1 MLAVPADRL
10 PAALADLDPGNRALL
25 DLSLRRGVS
34 DAEIGELLRKEPDE
48 VSRGRDAV
56 LELLADALDL
66 DGHDRRERVRRAV
79 AELPDDAWSGT
90 RSAPPPAVEP
100 MEPERERAI
109 PEDFDDPEPS
119 RTPLHDDFDEPEP
132 EPEPEAP
139 EPQERAEE
147 PEEPAEKPA
156 PLERD
161 IAPRGEVFLPRE
173 QERERRSRSALI
185 FGLLGLLVVLAL
197 AATLLFGGSDDDG
210 GGEPTPPP
218 ADSGDPEPPPAG
230 GKGVALSAIGDGPGS
245 GRFAPAG
252 GGRYVITLK
261 DLPQPSGAYQAWL
274 YNNVVD
280 AVPLGTFR
288 EGSGRLA
295 IRLPANAAKYRFL
308 DISQEPADNNRNH
321 SGDTVM
327 RARLAP
333 LLAG

>member
-34 DAEIGELLRKEPDE
+34 DAEIGELLRKDPDE

-56 LELLADALDL
+56 LGLLADALDL
-66 DGHDRRERVRRAV
+66 DGHDRRERVRRAI
-79 AELPDDAWSGT
+79 AELPDEAWSGT
-90 RSAPPPAVEP
+90 RSATPAALEP
-100 MEPERERAI
+100 EAPERERAI
-109 PEDFDDPEPS
+109 PEDFDEPEPS

-132 EPEPEAP
+132 EPEASEA
-139 EPQERAEE
+139 
-147 PEEPAEKPA
+147 EEPAEKPEQKE
-156 PLERD
+156 PFERE

-173 QERERRSRSALI
+173 QDREKRGRSGLV

-197 AATLLFGGSDDDG
+197 AATLLFGGSDDDDGG

-230 GKGVALSAIGDGPGS
+230 GKGVALRAIGDGPGS

-261 DLPQPSGAYQAWL
+261 GLPQPSGAYQAWL

-280 AVPLGTFR
+280 AIPLGTFR

-295 IRLPANAAKYRFL
+295 VRLPANAAKYRFL

-333 LLAG
+333 LLSE